1 MMAENPI
8 PEKGDLLQSCKASHN
23 PSIYEKPGYLP
34 RLVDKHEAAALLGI
48 SPETLK
54 KYRLRKDSTLVKGV
68 HYHVWNRR
76 VIRYNPVLLADWG
89 IHRDNPAAHQRAIE
103 LYLASL
109 ACNQPKKRGRR
120 AG

>member
-1 MMAENPI
+1 MMAEKPT
-8 PEKGDLLQSCKASHN
+8 PGKGNLLNNGESSQVSLN
-23 PSIYEKPGYLP
+23 LVNLPYLP
-34 RLVDKHEAAALLGI
+34 RLVGKHEAAALLGV

-54 KYRLRKDSTLVKGV
+54 KYRLRKDSTLIKGL
-68 HYHVWNRR
+68 HYHVWNSR

-89 IHRDNPAAHQRAIE
+89 VHRDNPAAHQQAIE
-103 LYLASL
+103 AYLASL